1 MNSLHSPSR
10 SLQLPKFIS
19 HFQITPRFYL
29 PKRVITSDLETI
41 GSNIFSTSTAL
52 IPIKAASEGVDTAVV
67 VEEEEPK
74 FKKIQVFKG
83 RPAPFGATLRDGG
96 VNFAIFSA
104 NAVSATL
111 CLISLSDLSEVG

>member
-1 MNSLHSPSR
+1 M
-10 SLQLPKFIS
+10 
-19 HFQITPRFYL
+19 
-29 PKRVITSDLETI
+29 
-41 GSNIFSTSTAL
+41 

-67 VEEEEPK
+67 VEEEEEEPK

-83 RPAPFGATLRDGG
+83 RPAPFGATLSDGG

-111 CLISLSDLSEVG
+111 CLISLSDLSEVGWYCFFFFGFW